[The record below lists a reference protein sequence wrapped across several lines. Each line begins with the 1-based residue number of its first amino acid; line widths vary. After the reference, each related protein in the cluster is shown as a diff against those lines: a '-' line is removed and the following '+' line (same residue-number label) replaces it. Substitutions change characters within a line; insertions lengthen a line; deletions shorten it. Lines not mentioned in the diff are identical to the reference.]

1 MCVCDAGVCLRAG
14 TGADTDRLRVCVTQV
29 FACMQELL
37 KTEEDDSD
45 RMLHNIHDLATQL
58 YQNVS

>member
-1 MCVCDAGVCLRAG
+1 MIIVSEVDGICSSVWCWYRS
-14 TGADTDRLRVCVTQV
+14 RVCVMQV

>member
-1 MCVCDAGVCLRAG
+1 M
-14 TGADTDRLRVCVTQV
+14 QV
-29 FACMQELL
+29 FASMQELL